1 MVSAVATQIESTLYY
16 GQSGLK
22 VWCSV
27 ENGVTMLVKLSKKRT
42 LYYSNKQVDAVGHQV
57 TTYQCQINTII
68 MKIINKKTGKN
79 ATGIA
84 IKMIEQSLI
93 NSGYTIMKPHK
104 LSTEDEQ
111 EFDDFMDNLAINNG
125 TSLY

>member
-1 MVSAVATQIESTLYY
+1 
-16 GQSGLK
+16 
-22 VWCSV
+22 
-27 ENGVTMLVKLSKKRT
+27 
-42 LYYSNKQVDAVGHQV
+42 
-57 TTYQCQINTII
+57 

-93 NSGYTIMKPHK
+93 NSGYTIAKPHK
-104 LSTEDEQ
+104 LSIEDEQ

-125 TSLY
+125 ITLY